1 VWNIFHWHLRD
12 GTKRNHMET
21 KTDIAVIPGLLTTV
35 LQPRG
40 VSVDKPFKDS
50 VRKLYT

>member
-1 VWNIFHWHLRD
+1 
-12 GTKRNHMET
+12 MET
-21 KTDIAVIPGLLTTV
+21 NIDIVAIPGGLTVV

-40 VSVDKPFKDS
+40 VSVDKPFEDG